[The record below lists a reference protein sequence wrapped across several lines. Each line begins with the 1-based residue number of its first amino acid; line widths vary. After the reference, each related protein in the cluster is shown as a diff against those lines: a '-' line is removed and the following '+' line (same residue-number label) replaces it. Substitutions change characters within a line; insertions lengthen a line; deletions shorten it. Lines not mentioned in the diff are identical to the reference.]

1 MTQQQKQKQ
10 RTRSKQAPRTV
21 GEIVIATLDLLL
33 GLPLAVFLIM
43 VLTPDHLPGDPAN
56 WLIIGSWILLAFAL
70 ISAGLSILLRQRSL
84 ARVFQWL
91 AALGGLG
98 TLGWLVYQFWQAPPT
113 ELTSILILYLSG
125 IFLAAIGL
133 ILLPFWLRKM
143 GEDE

>member
-1 MTQQQKQKQ
+1 MTQQQKQREQ
-10 RTRSKQAPRTV
+10 SKKAPRTI

-33 GLPLAVFLIM
+33 GLPLAAFLIM
-43 VLTPDHLPGDPAN
+43 ALTPYHLPGGPAN
-56 WLIIGSWILLAFAL
+56 WFIVGSWILLAFAL
-70 ISAGLSILLRQRSL
+70 ISAGLSILLRQRNL

-98 TLGWLVYQFWQAPPT
+98 TLGWLVYQFWQAPPS
-113 ELTSILILYLSG
+113 ELPPILILYLSG

-143 GEDE
+143 EEDE